1 MRASR
6 WPQDPLGRRRKH
18 NEISASSISA
28 TRSRCGCAS
37 AHIWK
42 RERAGLSVAA
52 GSPRHWL
59 YPGGNARLSF
69 RIAVMAH
76 QTNLVTFV
84 LIVRI
89 PTEGIKD
96 FRAYED
102 AVLPLLPEFNGR
114 LERRLRNPEGTIE
127 MHIVSFASD
136 ADFQNYRND
145 PRRTAQAWLLEKS
158 SAKLELL
165 PMANVS

>member
-1 MRASR
+1 VTA
-6 WPQDPLGRRRKH
+6 
-18 NEISASSISA
+18 
-28 TRSRCGCAS
+28 
-37 AHIWK
+37 
-42 RERAGLSVAA
+42 
-52 GSPRHWL
+52 
-59 YPGGNARLSF
+59 Y
-69 RIAVMAH
+69 

-89 PTEGIKD
+89 PTEGVED
-96 FRAYED
+96 FRAYEE
-102 AVLPLLPEFNGR
+102 AVLPLLPEFNGH
-114 LERRLRNPEGTIE
+114 LERRLRSSDGTVE
-127 MHIVSFASD
+127 MHIISFASD